1 MRPQSA
7 WSPLT
12 DKESARGLQSIKVLY
27 KAQKYSINYFFCQYS
42 LKNRQ
47 YPFSLLKS
55 LVGIHYDV
63 FYMLK
68 SIDKFL
74 NSITMYKLVLYG
86 LLLLAAIS
94 IVLGFVGVLP
104 QSGLSLLLSL
114 VVLVITCYVSNEI
127 LGRLYKAPRNSE
139 SYFITALIL
148 FFILSPLLNVDG
160 LPVFLYAGVLAMASK
175 YIFAIHK
182 RHIFNPVAIA
192 VFILGLLGS
201 GDAIWWIGSGV
212 LAPITAILGLLI
224 VRKIR
229 RFSLFTS
236 FLLTSLVFIVAFGLK
251 NGLEFWSVF
260 TEAFTSWP
268 LVFFAS
274 IMLTEPLTTPSTRK
288 WQVVYGAL
296 VGALFGSQF
305 HIGPIFSTPELSLV
319 LGNIFS
325 YIVGSKQKLMLKLKE
340 KKMIVPGIYEF
351 VFRPDQKLEFA
362 PGQYLEWTLPHA
374 KADSRGNRR
383 YFTIASSPTEDEIKL
398 GVRINEK
405 ESSSFK
411 KALLQM
417 HSGDGMVASQLSG
430 DFTMPQDPKKKLV
443 FIAGGIG
450 ITPFRSMIKYLIDK
464 NEKRDVTLFYSTLDP
479 NTCAYNPLFEEAVQK
494 IGLKNICVI
503 SDTTK
508 VPSGWTRESGY
519 ITADMIQK
527 RIPNF
532 AEHVFYLSGPNAMVE
547 NYKKLLLG
555 MKVPKK
561 NIETDYFPGF

>member
-1 MRPQSA
+1 
-7 WSPLT
+7 
-12 DKESARGLQSIKVLY
+12 
-27 KAQKYSINYFFCQYS
+27 
-42 LKNRQ
+42 
-47 YPFSLLKS
+47 
-55 LVGIHYDV
+55 
-63 FYMLK
+63 MLK
-68 SIDKFL
+68 AIDKFL
-74 NSITMYKLVLYG
+74 NSITMYKLVLWG
-86 LLLLAAIS
+86 LGILALIS
-94 IVLGFVGVLP
+94 IILGFLGVLP
-104 QSGLSLLLSL
+104 QSGWHLLVS
-114 VVLVITCYVSNEI
+114 VIVLGIICYVSNEV

-139 SYFITALIL
+139 SYLITALIL
-148 FFILSPLLNVDG
+148 FFILAPLSGTAG
-160 LPVFLYAGVLAMASK
+160 LTVFLYTGFLAMASK
-175 YIFAIHK
+175 YVFSIRK
-182 RHIFNPVAIA
+182 KHIFNSAAIA
-192 VFILGLLGS
+192 VFVLGLLGS
-201 GDAIWWIGSGV
+201 GEAVWWVGSSV
-212 LAPITAILGLLI
+212 LAPITAIFGLFI

-236 FLLTSLVFIVAFGLK
+236 FVVTSLICIVAFGLQ
-251 NGLEFWSVF
+251 NGLEF
-260 TEAFTSWP
+260 TGILKEAFTSWP

-274 IMLTEPLTTPSTRK
+274 VMLTEPLTTPPTRK

-305 HIGPIFSTPELSLV
+305 HIGPIFSTPEFALV

-325 YIVGSKQKLMLKLKE
+325 YMVGFKQKLMLTLKE

-351 VFRPDQKLEFA
+351 VFTPDQKLEFA

-374 KADSRGNRR
+374 KVDSRGNRR

-417 HSGDGMVASQLSG
+417 QNGEVMVASQLSG
-430 DFTMPQDPKKKLV
+430 DFTLPEDSKKKLV

-450 ITPFRSMIKYLIDK
+450 ITPFRSMVKYLLDK

-503 SDTTK
+503 SDKTK
-508 VPSGWTRESGY
+508 IPSGWSGESGY
-519 ITADMIQK
+519 ITSEMIEK

-532 AEHVFYLSGPNAMVE
+532 AEHVFFLSGPNAMVE
-547 NYKKLLLG
+547 NYKKLLLS